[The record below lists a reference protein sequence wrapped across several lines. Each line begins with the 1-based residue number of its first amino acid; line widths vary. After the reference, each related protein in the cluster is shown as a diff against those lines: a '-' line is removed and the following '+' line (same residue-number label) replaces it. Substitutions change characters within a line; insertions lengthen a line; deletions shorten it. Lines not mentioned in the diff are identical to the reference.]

1 MTRPNPLL
9 QPFDLFPYAQVQVED
24 LQPAIQHIVEEN
36 RTALASILEREA
48 DTPSW
53 NGLVLAVDALD
64 QRLDDAFYVVVPL
77 AFTSEAWGT
86 AVDACDA
93 ERSAYRAEKYRCDA
107 LFNAYKRL
115 DTANLSD
122 EQKAVLKII
131 LRDFHLEGANL
142 AVADQALFARQ
153 VAAIVGLEASF
164 RENIGMASEQ
174 WSRHITDVGEL
185 AGVPVADLAI
195 MQHKAQASEHGGWLL
210 TLDETACQTIL
221 RYAERRE
228 LRKELYLAYATR
240 ASDQVPG
247 QSQYDNA
254 PVLQALLRLRHEKAQ
269 LMGFGNFAELSL
281 ETKAAQSTA
290 EVETFLYTL
299 IARDR
304 PRLEREAD
312 QLRAFAAEQGC
323 DDLQPW
329 DYEFYAQK
337 MRQRERADPDQALR
351 EYFSYET
358 ALKGLMELTGQL
370 YGISIEAVEAEVWDS
385 QVRVLQIAQAQEV
398 LGHIY
403 LDTFARPGK
412 PAWPWSFAM
421 RNRHVDADGDV
432 SRPVAVLF
440 GDYATEGMLFGHLDL
455 RKLFHEFHH
464 CLHQVLMANDHRRLN
479 SIHELG
485 HGLTEF
491 AGKLLE
497 QWCWSAQAMQ
507 SISRHLSNGE
517 RASRVDVQH
526 WLEAR
531 ETQRGLE
538 QAEELKRALLDFELH
553 RRHGDGRSIEQ
564 VAADVYA
571 CTQVLPLARN
581 DRSANGFDYMVTG
594 YEAGYYCYLWA
605 EEHATEVF
613 AWFKE
618 HGVCDRRLGQ
628 VMRHELLA
636 PGASRSMSAS
646 IQAFLERAQS
656 VVSAD

>member
-9 QPFDLFPYAQVQVED
+9 QPFDLFPYAQVQVAD
-24 LQPAIQHIVEEN
+24 LQPAIQHIVEAS
-36 RTALASILEREA
+36 RTTLATILAREA

-53 NGLVLAVDALD
+53 NGLVLAVEELD
-64 QRLDDAFYVVVPL
+64 KRLDDTFYALVPL
-77 AFTSEAWGT
+77 AFTNEAWGA

-93 ERSAYRAEKYRCDA
+93 ERSAYRAEKYRNLA

-115 DTANLSD
+115 EVASLTV
-122 EQKAVLKII
+122 EQHTVLKLII
-131 LRDFHLEGANL
+131 RDFKLGGANL
-142 AVADQALFARQ
+142 AVAEQALLARQ

-164 RENIGMASEQ
+164 RDNLGMASAQ
-174 WSRHITDVGEL
+174 WSKHITDVGEL
-185 AGVPVADLAI
+185 AGVPDADLAI
-195 MQHKAQASEHGGWLL
+195 MQHQAQASERSGWLL
-210 TLDETACQTIL
+210 TLDETACKTIL

-269 LMGFGNFAELSL
+269 LMGFSNFAELSL

-290 EVETFLYTL
+290 EVETFLNRL

-312 QLRAFAAEQGC
+312 QLRAFAQQQGC

-337 MRQRERADPDQALR
+337 MRQRGGSDPDQVLC

-358 ALKGLMELTGQL
+358 ALNGLIELAEQL
-370 YGISIEAVEAEVWDS
+370 YGISIDTLEAEAWHPA
-385 QVRVLQIAQAQEV
+385 VRVLQITEAREV

-403 LDTFARPGK
+403 LDTFSRPGK

-421 RNRHVDADGDV
+421 RNRHVNTGGDV

-464 CLHQVLMANDHRRLN
+464 CLHQILMTNDHRRLN

-485 HGLTEF
+485 HGVTEF

-507 SISRHLSNGE
+507 PISRHRTVGE
-517 RASRVDVQH
+517 SASLAAIQQ
-526 WLEAR
+526 WLAAR

-538 QAEELKRALLDFELH
+538 DAEELKKASLDFGLH
-553 RRHGDGRSIEQ
+553 RGHGDRRSIEH
-564 VAADVYA
+564 VTADVCA
-571 CTQVLPLARN
+571 RTQVLPLANNERF
-581 DRSANGFDYMVTG
+581 ANGFDYMVTG

-605 EEHATEVF
+605 EEHAAVVF
-613 AWFKE
+613 AWFRKY
-618 HGVCDRRLGQ
+618 GVADQRLGQ
-628 VMRHELLA
+628 AMRDELLA
-636 PGASRSMSAS
+636 PGASRSMAAS
-646 IQAFLERAQS
+646 IQAFLDRAQS
-656 VVSAD
+656 IVSAD